1 MKDVN
6 KNLLWRIV
14 SALVLAPPLVLA
26 VIWKDPT
33 AVAIIVH
40 VAAFIALL
48 EFYWIVLRDDPIWIR
63 ITGGCV
69 GVTVS
74 VMMYWLP
81 KRPDALMALLIFATL
96 VSAILFLIRLS
107 DVRSA
112 ATSMALMVFGVI
124 YVPVLLTCLALI
136 KRMPDGGFWVLMIL
150 TITFGSDTGAYAAG
164 RAFGKRKL
172 YPSVSP
178 GKTVEGAIGG
188 LLTAF
193 GCAVLAKFWY
203 LPRLSWADVVF
214 ISIPGGALGQIGD
227 LVESMI
233 KRAYGVKDSGRIIPG
248 HGGLLDRIDALL
260 FVSAHVYLYARNVVY
275 GWGA

>member
-14 SALVLAPPLVLA
+14 SAIVLAPPLVLA
-26 VIWKDPT
+26 VLWKDPT

-40 VAAFIALL
+40 VASLIALL
-48 EFYWIVLRDDPIWIR
+48 EFYWIVLREDPMWIR
-63 ITGGCV
+63 VIGGCI
-69 GVTVS
+69 GVS
-74 VMMYWLP
+74 VSVLVYWLP

-96 VSAILFLIRLS
+96 VSAILFLIRLG

-112 ATSMALMVFGVI
+112 AVSMALMVFGIVYI
-124 YVPVLLTCLALI
+124 PLLLTCLALI
-136 KRMPDGGFWVLMIL
+136 KRMPDGGAWVLMIL
-150 TITFGSDTGAYAAG
+150 FITFGSDTGAYAAG
-164 RAFGKRKL
+164 RLFGKRKL

-193 GCAVLAKFWY
+193 AMAMVAKLTYLA
-203 LPRLSWADVVF
+203 RLSWADVAF

-227 LVESMI
+227 LVESMV

-260 FVSAHVYLYARNVVY
+260 FVSAHTYLYARYVVY
-275 GWGA
+275 GWAA